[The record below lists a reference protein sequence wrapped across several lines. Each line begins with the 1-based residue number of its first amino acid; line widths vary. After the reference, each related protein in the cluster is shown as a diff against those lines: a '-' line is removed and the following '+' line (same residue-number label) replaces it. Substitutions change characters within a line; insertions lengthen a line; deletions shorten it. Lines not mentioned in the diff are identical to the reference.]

1 MAALDAIGLV
11 KANMND
17 AVQIVVRIPRWPRAV
32 FRAAVDRDGVQ
43 VSDILQLWLDVSEHP
58 ARGAEQADE
67 IWRRV
72 LRSAFEPGEAA

>member
-17 AVQIVVRIPRWPRAV
+17 AVQVVVRIPRWPREV

-43 VSDILQLWLDVSEHP
+43 VSDIVQLWLDVSEHP

-72 LRSAFEPGEAA
+72 LRPAFEPGEVA